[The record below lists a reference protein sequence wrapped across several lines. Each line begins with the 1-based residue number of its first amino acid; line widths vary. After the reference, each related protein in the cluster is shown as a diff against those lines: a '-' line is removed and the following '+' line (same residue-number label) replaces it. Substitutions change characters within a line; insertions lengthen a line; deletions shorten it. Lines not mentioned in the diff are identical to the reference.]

1 MKKNI
6 LLTSALLLSL
16 SAATY
21 AADTVFDSMG
31 NATEVK
37 LAPAIS
43 TKTNT
48 TNVNT
53 TKASSTTSIYSKG
66 TIKEQKFSNAIV
78 NLDDAQVELRQ
89 ELAEKTERYNA
100 ALQEKE
106 RAIQNCRALKKEL
119 NTINKNMK
127 NIEKAK
133 RNINKNLE
141 S

>member
-6 LLTSALLLSL
+6 LLTSVLLLSL

-43 TKTNT
+43 TKTNS
-48 TNVNT
+48 TNT
-53 TKASSTTSIYSKG
+53 SATKASSTTSIYSKG

>member
-1 MKKNI
+1 MSV
-6 LLTSALLLSL
+6 LFFSL
-16 SAATY
+16 STVTY

-43 TKTNT
+43 TKTSTANT
-48 TNVNT
+48 NT
-53 TKASSTTSIYSKG
+53 TKASSTAAMYSKS

-100 ALQEKE
+100 ALQERE
-106 RAIQNCRALKKEL
+106 RAIQNCRALKREVK
-119 NTINKNMK
+119 NINRDMK
-127 NIEKAK
+127 NIERAK

>member
-6 LLTSALLLSL
+6 LLTSVLLLSL

-48 TNVNT
+48 TNANT

-106 RAIQNCRALKKEL
+106 RAIQNCRTLKKEL

>member
-6 LLTSALLLSL
+6 LLTSVLLLSL

-48 TNVNT
+48 TNANT

>member
-6 LLTSALLLSL
+6 LLTSVLFLSL

-48 TNVNT
+48 TNTNT

-106 RAIQNCRALKKEL
+106 RAIQSCRALKKEL

-133 RNINKNLE
+133 KNINKNLE

>member
-6 LLTSALLLSL
+6 LLTSVLLLSL

-48 TNVNT
+48 TNTNT

>member
-6 LLTSALLLSL
+6 LLTSVLLLSL
-16 SAATY
+16 SAATN

-48 TNVNT
+48 TNANT

>member
-6 LLTSALLLSL
+6 LLTSVILLSL

-48 TNVNT
+48 TNTNI

-66 TIKEQKFSNAIV
+66 SIKEQKFSNAIV

-100 ALQEKE
+100 AMQEKE

-133 RNINKNLE
+133 KNINKNLE